1 MNFQGDDARLVLNCS
16 IACAEALMAM
26 YSECGLK
33 VNKQK
38 NFISRNRD
46 EFLKMVAE
54 GDNLV
59 GYPARVIMSMTQY
72 KPVSDAPMNF
82 VDRINDITNN
92 ALRGA
97 RRGMSLDF
105 IKHYLATVVRS
116 KKVNYN
122 DYMCWLITPNSV
134 GGYGLAKG
142 DTLRTLLDIK
152 EDRWVRLRATTIEYT
167 NRVCEIQFDVKVE
180 TAERDHV
187 IDARLLK
194 NAVMSILP
202 QADRGLE
209 VLERS
214 RFETIDKIERRS
226 NYNVMKD
233 QYMYELS
240 ARYKKNEKYH
250 PVIYESIIATA
261 IANEDQDC
269 LMEFLED
276 ESLEQYRAM
285 VRNKHTKRIIT
296 EWLSGKITVAMA
308 QSVDYDALMNEYVR
322 KECEL
327 ELLRQLN
334 QREMSHNIYIQIQLA
349 IECEVHS
356 MINNYIRLNR
366 FRILN

>member
-1 MNFQGDDARLVLNCS
+1 
-16 IACAEALMAM
+16 
-26 YSECGLK
+26 
-33 VNKQK
+33 
-38 NFISRNRD
+38 
-46 EFLKMVAE
+46 
-54 GDNLV
+54 
-59 GYPARVIMSMTQY
+59 
-72 KPVSDAPMNF
+72 MNF

-97 RRGMSLDF
+97 RRGMDLNF

-122 DYMCWLITPNSV
+122 DYMCWLVTPNSV
-134 GGYGLAKG
+134 GGYGLAEG
-142 DTLRTLLDIK
+142 DTLRTLLNIQD
-152 EDRWVRLRATTIEYT
+152 DRWVRLRATTIKYT
-167 NRVCEIQFDVKVE
+167 NRICEVQFADKVE
-180 TAERDHV
+180 TAERDYS
-187 IDARLLK
+187 IDARLLH

-209 VLERS
+209 VIERS
-214 RFETIDKIERRS
+214 RFETIDKIDRRS
-226 NYNVMKD
+226 NYNVMKN

-285 VRNKHTKRIIT
+285 VRNKHTKRILT
-296 EWLSGKITVAMA
+296 EWLSGKLTVAMA
-308 QSVDYDALMNEYVR
+308 QSVDYDALMNEYIR
-322 KECEL
+322 KECES

-334 QREMSHNIYIQIQLA
+334 QREMSHNIFVQIQLA
-349 IECEVHS
+349 IEGEVHS
-356 MINNYIRLNR
+356 MVNNYIRLNR